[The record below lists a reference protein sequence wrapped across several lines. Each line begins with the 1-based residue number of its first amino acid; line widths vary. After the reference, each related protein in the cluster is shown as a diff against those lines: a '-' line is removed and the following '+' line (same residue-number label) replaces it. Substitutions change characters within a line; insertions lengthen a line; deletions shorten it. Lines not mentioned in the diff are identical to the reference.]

1 MLIPSVVLGILLSA
15 GVAAEAEPKGDPA
28 IGRALF
34 TGEQAF
40 ANGGAPCGSCHAMG
54 GQPGLSA
61 SFGPDLATS
70 KASLDP
76 DILDGVMADQ
86 PYRTM
91 KPLYAAHKISALERA
106 HVAAWVSQVAGK
118 QPAGSGAIFAVQAA
132 LIAGLLFALVAGRR
146 SRPGPREQLERQARR
161 VEGGPR

>member
-1 MLIPSVVLGILLSA
+1 MRVLTVVLGVLLSA
-15 GVAAEAEPKGDPA
+15 GAVAQQELKGDPA
-28 IGRALF
+28 VGRALY

-70 KASLDP
+70 KAALDP
-76 DILDGVMADQ
+76 DVLDGVMADQ

-91 KPLYAAHKISALERA
+91 KPLYAAHAISAQERA

-118 QPAGSGAIFAVQAA
+118 QPAGSGTTFAVQAG
-132 LIAGLLFALVAGRR
+132 LIAIVLFALLAGRR
-146 SRPGPREQLERQARR
+146 EPLTPRQQLERRARR
-161 VEGGPR
+161 IQGEPR